1 MDKYIEEH
9 TNYAYTLKRIED
21 ISFDKVRIE
30 ALNFTRNLPPK
41 LNESL
46 YNSIQRGEA
55 KLQNEPELNMY
66 IHSLGLMHQAKLN
79 YAFNQLSDDFINES
93 VINIIDYGCG
103 QALGTI
109 CYADFLRE
117 KSFNKQKVRRVI
129 LIEPSEIALKRAAL
143 HVSCFF
149 SNAEIV
155 TILKDFDDLIQDDL
169 QIDENIPT
177 LHILSNV
184 LDLADDYYNLNDF
197 IKLINNCSTNK
208 DQFVCVEPY
217 FGYDEKDARIQRFA
231 KGLNAEKYYEVAFE
245 KGDFVENKDWTCQ
258 IILCRNEKRR
268 SDKNFK
274 EDYDFIELCKFFA
287 QYSRGEYLKF
297 GFEIIKSYDEAVKW
311 FRKAA
316 EQNSAIGQYG
326 LGFCYYKGKGVSQ
339 SYDEAVKWFRKAV
352 EQDCA
357 IAQYGLGYCY
367 YKGKGVLQS
376 YEEAVN
382 LFLKAAEQ
390 DYVKAQ
396 YRLGL
401 CYYEGKGV
409 LQSYK
414 EAVNLFLKAA
424 ENGHIKAQCKL
435 GDLYIG
441 EKRRSAVC
449 EALIQIASR
458 YSFDSYSEKHEYPV
472 RNNKEAVKWYKR
484 AAERGSSY
492 AQYRLGEIYY
502 PHITNEFINIESS
515 IEMSFNWYKNS
526 AEQGYA
532 KAQYK
537 LAQFYAKGEYVE
549 QSYLSAIELYRKS
562 ANQGYAKAQYE
573 LALFYE
579 YGNGVRLSFEE
590 ACRWFRKAAIQGDKD
605 AQYQLGVCYD
615 YGKGVEQSFDE
626 AIKWYKKAAEQFCT
640 KALFE
645 LGVHYYNGTGVGKS
659 YKTAVKYYNYAATIN
674 SDAQYELGN
683 CYRYGHGVKR
693 SYKETVKWYK
703 KACINGNIKAKNVLG
718 EIYNEDAPM
727 KTAWKRFCFFLR
739 IMK

>member
-274 EDYDFIELCKFFA
+274 EDYDFIEFCKFLA
-287 QYSRGEYLKF
+287 HYSRGEYLKF
-297 GFEIIKSYDEAVKW
+297 GFEIIKSYDEAVKC

-382 LFLKAAEQ
+382 LFLKAAE
-390 DYVKAQ
+390 
-396 YRLGL
+396 
-401 CYYEGKGV
+401 
-409 LQSYK
+409 
-414 EAVNLFLKAA
+414 
-424 ENGHIKAQCKL
+424 NGHIEAQCKL